1 MHRGGIA
8 ALVDAARRSLVAP
21 ARSGMGHA
29 RALATD
35 ASASSVRWVLHRARA
50 ATGEAVSPA
59 RVAFAAS
66 AAVAACAAAS
76 SAPALADAARAS
88 GVPFDR
94 AREVMAFLSEK
105 GAAFPLA
112 EVRPED
118 PGAAA
123 GAAADAHG
131 LGLFMKR
138 EADVRGP
145 VGEAPELE
153 SGGGFLSGVAR
164 ALGFGDGDGDG
175 DVVAA
180 SVPARLAITA
190 AAAAEHPALGAE
202 MRAMLAEDAIDERMA
217 VMLLLIFERRRGASS
232 PVAAYVDALPGETSF
247 QTPLFYGE
255 DALRGLEGTNLHA
268 AALAQRKQ
276 LDLVLREHVR
286 PAGKRLVRAMRAEEK
301 RARREARSERRGK
314 PRFSWFSKRPSR
326 KGLLETVSGAPVS
339 EEEFRWAYAC
349 FWSRALALPL
359 GHDPEGG
366 RPSVVE
372 AIVPGIDFA
381 NHSCAKPNARW
392 RVRRGSPPRENFA
405 TRRDGDAS
413 APTTIEPTIELV
425 CVRGS
430 VPAPGEELKI
440 SYGDKPNEE
449 LLFVHGFAERDNP
462 HDKLVLRAP
471 VKSPGPSAA
480 STPSSAPGA
489 ARGES
494 RETDALDAEI
504 EREAATARL
513 TLLKLLGLP
522 PQVILPATPPAS
534 LKALP
539 RDTRDALAVWGATP
553 TQLDKW
559 LRRELDA
566 RLGGGGGGGGG
577 GDAAPLDEASRS
589 AAALLG
595 IRAAVRAQSDALHAA
610 TAPAS
615 ALEGRV
621 FGEGAEARRKAGT
634 RRAIQ
639 SAVAAASARRVD
651 EVVAADPLAPSAAR
665 QAATYRAGVR
675 RMTRAYEDAVAKW
688 S

>member
-105 GAAFPLA
+105 GAAFSLA

-153 SGGGFLSGVAR
+153 SGGGEGGGGFLSVVAR
-164 ALGFGDGDGDG
+164 ALGFGFGDGDG

-180 SVPARLAITA
+180 SVPARLAIPA

-232 PVAAYVDALPGETSF
+232 PVAAYVDALPGATSF

-301 RARREARSERRGK
+301 RARREAREKNKKWWFFETTKARGAVA
-314 PRFSWFSKRPSR
+314 S
-326 KGLLETVSGAPVS
+326 VSGAPVS

-359 GHDPEGG
+359 GHDPRGH
-366 RPSVVE
+366 PSVVE

-392 RVRRGSPPRENFA
+392 RVRRGSREPRENFA

-413 APTTIEPTIELV
+413 APRQEPTIELV

-440 SYGDKPNEE
+440 SYGDKSNEE

-462 HDKLVLRAP
+462 HDTLVLRAP
-471 VKSPGPSAA
+471 AGPSAA
-480 STPSSAPGA
+480 SAGAPGA

-494 RETDALDAEI
+494 RETDSLDAEI

-539 RDTRDALAVWGATP
+539 RDTRDALAVWGVTP

-566 RLGGGGGGGGG
+566 RLGGGGG

-634 RRAIQ
+634 RHAIQ

>member
-1 MHRGGIA
+1 MRRGGIA
-8 ALVDAARRSLVAP
+8 ALADAARRSLVAP
-21 ARSGMGHA
+21 ARSAGHA

-123 GAAADAHG
+123 AAAADAHG

-153 SGGGFLSGVAR
+153 SGGGEGGGGFLSVVAR
-164 ALGFGDGDGDG
+164 ALGFGFGDGDG

-232 PVAAYVDALPGETSF
+232 PVAAYVDALPGATSF

-301 RARREARSERRGK
+301 RARREARSEGRGWRFSFARRFSRRRG
-314 PRFSWFSKRPSR
+314 
-326 KGLLETVSGAPVS
+326 GETVSGAAIS

-359 GHDPEGG
+359 GNDPA
-366 RPSVVE
+366 RSSSVE

-392 RVRRGSPPRENFA
+392 RVRRGSAPRENFA
-405 TRRDGDAS
+405 GGDGDAS
-413 APTTIEPTIELV
+413 APAEPTIELV

-440 SYGDKPNEE
+440 SYGDKSNEE

-471 VKSPGPSAA
+471 AGPSAA
-480 STPSSAPGA
+480 SAGAPGA

-494 RETDALDAEI
+494 RETDSLDAEI

-577 GDAAPLDEASRS
+577 GDAAAPLDEASRS
-589 AAALLG
+589 AAALRG
-595 IRAAVRAQSDALHAA
+595 IRAAIRAQSDALHAA

>member
-1 MHRGGIA
+1 MRRGGIA
-8 ALVDAARRSLVAP
+8 ALAGAARRSLDAP
-21 ARSGMGHA
+21 ARSAGHA

-35 ASASSVRWVLHRARA
+35 ASASSAELRWHRARA
-50 ATGEAVSPA
+50 ATGEPVSPA

-66 AAVAACAAAS
+66 AAVAACAAVS
-76 SAPALADAARAS
+76 SAAALADAARAS

-94 AREVMAFLSEK
+94 AREVMEFLSEK
-105 GAAFPLA
+105 GAAFRLA

-118 PGAAA
+118 PGSAA
-123 GAAADAHG
+123 GAPADAHG

-138 EADVRGP
+138 EEDVRTSPGDA
-145 VGEAPELE
+145 VLAGEPKPG
-153 SGGGFLSGVAR
+153 GGGFFAGLAR
-164 ALGFGDGDGDG
+164 ALGLGGDGDG

-232 PVAAYVDALPGETSF
+232 PVAAYVDALPGEASF

-255 DALRGLEGTNLHA
+255 EALRGLEGTNLHA

-276 LDLVLREHVR
+276 LDAVLREHVR

-301 RARREARSERRGK
+301 RARREARRRWFDFAK
-314 PRFSWFSKRPSR
+314 SPRGGAKI
-326 KGLLETVSGAPVS
+326 SGAPVS

-359 GHDPEGG
+359 GDDPT
-366 RPSVVE
+366 RPAVE
-372 AIVPGIDFA
+372 AIVPGVDFA

-392 RVRRGSPPRENFA
+392 RVRRAPPRENSA
-405 TRRDGDAS
+405 RDAGGAS
-413 APTTIEPTIELV
+413 APAEPTIELV

-430 VPAPGEELKI
+430 VPAPGEALKI
-440 SYGDKPNEE
+440 SYGDKTNEE
-449 LLFVHGFAERDNP
+449 LLFVHGFVERDNP

-471 VKSPGPSAA
+471 AGRSAG
-480 STPSSAPGA
+480 SLE
-489 ARGES
+489 ARDAG
-494 RETDALDAEI
+494 RGALDAEI

-513 TLLKLLGLP
+513 TLSKVLGLP
-522 PQVILPATPPAS
+522 PQVILPATPPSS
-534 LKALP
+534 LQALP

-553 TQLDKW
+553 TQLERW
-559 LRRELDA
+559 LRHELDA
-566 RLGGGGGGGGG
+566 RLVSGARSV
-577 GDAAPLDEASRS
+577 GDGASAAPLDEASRS
-589 AAALLG
+589 AAALVG

-610 TAPAS
+610 TAPAA

-621 FGEGAEARRKAGT
+621 FGEGAEARREVGM
-634 RRAIQ
+634 RRAIGA
-639 SAVAAASARRVD
+639 AVAGASARRVD

-675 RMTRAYEDAVAKW
+675 RMTSAYEDAVAKW

>member
-1 MHRGGIA
+1 MRRGGIA
-8 ALVDAARRSLVAP
+8 ALADAARRSLVAP
-21 ARSGMGHA
+21 ARSAGHA

-164 ALGFGDGDGDG
+164 ALGFGFGDGDG

-232 PVAAYVDALPGETSF
+232 PVAAYVDALPGATSF

-301 RARREARSERRGK
+301 RARREARSEGRGWRFSFARSFSRRRG
-314 PRFSWFSKRPSR
+314 
-326 KGLLETVSGAPVS
+326 GETVSGAAIS

-359 GHDPEGG
+359 GHDPRGH
-366 RPSVVE
+366 PSVVE

-392 RVRRGSPPRENFA
+392 RVRRGSREPRENFA

-413 APTTIEPTIELV
+413 APRQEPTIELV

-471 VKSPGPSAA
+471 AGPGPSAA
-480 STPSSAPGA
+480 SRLSAPGA

-566 RLGGGGGGGGG
+566 RLGGGGGG

>member
-1 MHRGGIA
+1 MRRGGIA
-8 ALVDAARRSLVAP
+8 ALAGAARRSLDAP
-21 ARSGMGHA
+21 ARSAGHA

-35 ASASSVRWVLHRARA
+35 ASASSAELRWHRARA
-50 ATGEAVSPA
+50 ATGEPVSPA

-66 AAVAACAAAS
+66 AAVAACAAVS
-76 SAPALADAARAS
+76 SAAALADAARAS

-94 AREVMAFLSEK
+94 AREVMEFLSEK
-105 GAAFPLA
+105 GAAFRLA

-118 PGAAA
+118 PGSAA
-123 GAAADAHG
+123 GAPADAHG

-138 EADVRGP
+138 EEDVRTSPGDA
-145 VGEAPELE
+145 VLAGEPKPG
-153 SGGGFLSGVAR
+153 GGGFFAGLAR
-164 ALGFGDGDGDG
+164 ALGLGGDGDG

-232 PVAAYVDALPGETSF
+232 PVAAYVDALPGEASF

-255 DALRGLEGTNLHA
+255 EALRGLEGTNLHA

-276 LDLVLREHVR
+276 LDAVLREHVR

-301 RARREARSERRGK
+301 RARREARRRWFDFAK
-314 PRFSWFSKRPSR
+314 SPRGGAKI
-326 KGLLETVSGAPVS
+326 SGAPVS

-359 GHDPEGG
+359 GDDPT
-366 RPSVVE
+366 RPAVE

-392 RVRRGSPPRENFA
+392 RVRRPAPRENFA
-405 TRRDGDAS
+405 GDEGGAS
-413 APTTIEPTIELV
+413 PSPAEPTIELV
-425 CVRGS
+425 CVRGC

-471 VKSPGPSAA
+471 AGPSAGTRA
-480 STPSSAPGA
+480 SAPDA
-489 ARGES
+489 ARG
-494 RETDALDAEI
+494 ALDAEI
-504 EREAATARL
+504 EREAATARS
-513 TLLKLLGLP
+513 TLSKLLGLP

-534 LKALP
+534 LRALP

-553 TQLDKW
+553 TQLDGW

-566 RLGGGGGGGGG
+566 RLGGGARG
-577 GDAAPLDEASRS
+577 GDSASAAPLDEASLS
-589 AAALLG
+589 AAALRG
-595 IRAAVRAQSDALHAA
+595 IRAAVQAQSDALHAA
-610 TAPAS
+610 TAPDA

-621 FGEGAEARRKAGT
+621 FGEGAEARRAAGSG
-634 RRAIQ
+634 RAIRA
-639 SAVAAASARRVD
+639 AVAGASARRVD

>member
-1 MHRGGIA
+1 MRRGGIA
-8 ALVDAARRSLVAP
+8 ALAGAARRSLDAP
-21 ARSGMGHA
+21 ARSAGHA

-105 GAAFPLA
+105 GAAFSLA

-164 ALGFGDGDGDG
+164 ALGFGFGDGDG

-232 PVAAYVDALPGETSF
+232 PVAAYVDALPGATSF

-301 RARREARSERRGK
+301 RARREARSERRGG
-314 PRFSWFSKRPSR
+314 RFSWFSRKPSR
-326 KGLLETVSGAPVS
+326 KGETVSGAPVS

-359 GHDPEGG
+359 GHDPRGH
-366 RPSVVE
+366 PSVVE

-392 RVRRGSPPRENFA
+392 RVRRGSREPRENFA

-413 APTTIEPTIELV
+413 APRQEPTIELV

-471 VKSPGPSAA
+471 AGPSAA
-480 STPSSAPGA
+480 SAGAPGA

-494 RETDALDAEI
+494 RETDSLDAEI

-577 GDAAPLDEASRS
+577 DDAAAPLDEASRS
-589 AAALLG
+589 AAALRG
-595 IRAAVRAQSDALHAA
+595 IRAAIRAQSDALHAA

>member
-1 MHRGGIA
+1 MRRGGIA
-8 ALVDAARRSLVAP
+8 TLMGAARRSLVALARP
-21 ARSGMGHA
+21 AGHA
-29 RALATD
+29 RALAAD
-35 ASASSVRWVLHRARA
+35 ASAPSAALRWHRARA
-50 ATGEAVSPA
+50 ATGEPVSPA
-59 RVAFAAS
+59 CVAFAAS

-76 SAPALADAARAS
+76 SGAALADAARAP

-94 AREVMAFLSEK
+94 AREVMELLSEK
-105 GAAFPLA
+105 GATFRLA

-118 PGAAA
+118 PGAA
-123 GAAADAHG
+123 GAPADAHG

-138 EADVRGP
+138 EEDVRVSPGDP
-145 VGEAPELE
+145 RDGED
-153 SGGGFLSGVAR
+153 GGSGFLSGVSR
-164 ALGFGDGDGDG
+164 ALGLGGDGDGDA
-175 DVVAA
+175 VAV

-190 AAAAEHPALGAE
+190 ATAAEHPALGAE

-217 VMLLLIFERRRGASS
+217 VMLLLIFERRRAASS
-232 PVAAYVDALPGETSF
+232 PVAAYIDALPGATSF

-276 LDLVLREHVR
+276 LDIVLREHVR

-301 RARREARSERRGK
+301 RARKEARAGEKRWFSFAKRRGGPK
-314 PRFSWFSKRPSR
+314 I
-326 KGLLETVSGAPVS
+326 SGASVS

-359 GHDPEGG
+359 GDDPT
-366 RPSVVE
+366 RPAVE
-372 AIVPGIDFA
+372 AIVPGVDFA

-392 RVRRGSPPRENFA
+392 RVRRAPPRENSA
-405 TRRDGDAS
+405 RDAGGAS
-413 APTTIEPTIELV
+413 APAEPTIELV

-430 VPAPGEELKI
+430 APAPGEELKI
-440 SYGDKPNEE
+440 SYGDKTNEE
-449 LLFVHGFAERDNP
+449 LLFVHGFVERDNL

-471 VKSPGPSAA
+471 AGRSAG
-480 STPSSAPGA
+480 SLE
-489 ARGES
+489 ARDAG
-494 RETDALDAEI
+494 RGALDAEI

-513 TLLKLLGLP
+513 TLSKVLGLP
-522 PQVILPATPPAS
+522 PQVILPATPPSS
-534 LKALP
+534 LQALP

-553 TQLDKW
+553 TQLERW
-559 LRRELDA
+559 LRHELDA
-566 RLGGGGGGGGG
+566 RLVSGARSV
-577 GDAAPLDEASRS
+577 GDGASAAPLDEASRS
-589 AAALLG
+589 AAALVG

-610 TAPAS
+610 TAPAA

-621 FGEGAEARRKAGT
+621 FGEGAEARREVGT
-634 RRAIQ
+634 RRAIGA
-639 SAVAAASARRVD
+639 AVAGASARRVD

-675 RMTRAYEDAVAKW
+675 RMTSAYEYAVAKW

>member
-1 MHRGGIA
+1 
-8 ALVDAARRSLVAP
+8 
-21 ARSGMGHA
+21 
-29 RALATD
+29 
-35 ASASSVRWVLHRARA
+35 
-50 ATGEAVSPA
+50 
-59 RVAFAAS
+59 
-66 AAVAACAAAS
+66 
-76 SAPALADAARAS
+76 
-88 GVPFDR
+88 
-94 AREVMAFLSEK
+94 
-105 GAAFPLA
+105 
-112 EVRPED
+112 
-118 PGAAA
+118 
-123 GAAADAHG
+123 
-131 LGLFMKR
+131 MKR

-145 VGEAPELE
+145 VGGAPG
-153 SGGGFLSGVAR
+153 SKAAAAR
-164 ALGFGDGDGDG
+164 AAAVSSPSSRARSALALATAAA

-180 SVPARLAITA
+180 SVPARLTITA

-232 PVAAYVDALPGETSF
+232 PVAAYVDALPGATSF

-301 RARREARSERRGK
+301 RARREARSEGRGWRFSFARRFSRRRG
-314 PRFSWFSKRPSR
+314 
-326 KGLLETVSGAPVS
+326 GETVSGAAIS

-349 FWSRALALPL
+349 FWSRALALPSETTRAPVL
-359 GHDPEGG
+359 GGG
-366 RPSVVE
+366 YR
-372 AIVPGIDFA
+372 AGIDFA

-392 RVRRGSPPRENFA
+392 RVRRGSAPRENFA
-405 TRRDGDAS
+405 GGDRDAS
-413 APTTIEPTIELV
+413 APAEPTIELV

-440 SYGDKPNEE
+440 SYGDKSNEE

-462 HDKLVLRAP
+462 HDTLVLRAP
-471 VKSPGPSAA
+471 AGPSAA
-480 STPSSAPGA
+480 SAGAPGA

-494 RETDALDAEI
+494 RETDSLDAEI

-566 RLGGGGGGGGG
+566 RLGGGGGGGRRRRCGAPGRGLSLRRGASRDPRGDSGAERRSARRHRARVGARGARVRGGRGG
-577 GDAAPLDEASRS
+577 G
-589 AAALLG
+589 
-595 IRAAVRAQSDALHAA
+595 
-610 TAPAS
+610 
-615 ALEGRV
+615 
-621 FGEGAEARRKAGT
+621 ARRARGARFS
-634 RRAIQ
+634 RRWRRRG
-639 SAVAAASARRVD
+639 ARRVD